1 MFDDNNSMRRETGA
15 KAEVNTQRDIHKQKG
30 RWEMGERCV
39 ILTKERGGVR
49 KRKGIE
55 REKGE
60 GRGRDRALLMGRG

>member
-39 ILTKERGGVR
+39 ILAKERGGSEKKEGDR
-49 KRKGIE
+49 AREGRRE
-55 REKGE
+55 RE
-60 GRGRDRALLMGRG
+60 R